1 MQRWTSRPWAAL
13 PMGLVLC
20 LLSVLAAQQG
30 LLPGAEAAPD
40 APPVLINAGFECD
53 PPDYGYQSQ
62 PGINGQ
68 VPKGWTAVL
77 LNGNPRLNSTTM
89 EWRDD
94 HQCIRS
100 YYEKIERYDSMAFIS
115 EDIETPPE
123 PGKPFDAVVYQQTTV
138 TPGASYSL
146 SGWMLSLCGGSFN
159 NPNDCPAGYY
169 MAKML
174 GIDPTG
180 GTNPKASSVIWVE
193 DRRNFDESRW
203 GNLWLGATA
212 QSATMTVFA
221 RINSPFLWHGAHA
234 FIDAMSLMRSPT
246 ASFDPPLPVIASS
259 PQITVRW
266 TGDLGP
272 DISALNVPPSIGKYE
287 LRFDVQYRR
296 STQAGWQDWQMD
308 KLEGEAVYTGS
319 GCGPKQT
326 VEFRVR
332 ARAEQF
338 ETGGASP
345 NHRYPSDWSAPSTVV
360 FPGATCAPRA
370 YLPLVLR

>member
-1 MQRWTSRPWAAL
+1 MQRWRSRPWAAL
-13 PMGLVLC
+13 STGILLC
-20 LLSVLAAQQG
+20 LLSVFAAQAQG
-30 LLPGAEAAPD
+30 GLPPDAEAAPD

-68 VPKGWTAVL
+68 VPKGWTAIL

-100 YYEKIERYDSMAFIS
+100 YYEKIERYDSMAFVS

-146 SGWMLSLCGGSFN
+146 SGWMLSLCGGSAQ
-159 NPNDCPAGYY
+159 PSSCPAGYY

-203 GNLWLGATA
+203 ANLRLGATA

-234 FIDAMSLMRSPT
+234 FVDALSLMRSPT
-246 ASFDPPLPVIASS
+246 ASFSPPLPVIAGG
-259 PQITVRW
+259 PQVIVRW
-266 TGDLGP
+266 TGSLGS
-272 DISALNVPPSIGKYE
+272 DIPTIPAGNYQ
-287 LRFDVQYRR
+287 LRYDVQYRLAG
-296 STQAGWQDWQMD
+296 QAGWNDWQMD
-308 KLEGEAVYTGS
+308 KSEGEATFTANA
-319 GCGPKQT
+319 CGPKLT

-332 ARAEQF
+332 ARAEQP
-338 ETGGASP
+338 EGVPGASP

>member
-1 MQRWTSRPWAAL
+1 MQRWRRRPWAAL
-13 PMGLVLC
+13 STGLLLC
-20 LLSVLAAQQG
+20 LLSVFAAQAQRG
-30 LLPGAEAAPD
+30 LDPGPAAAPD
-40 APPVLINAGFECD
+40 APVLTNAGLECE
-53 PPDYGYQSQ
+53 PPGGYRSQ

-68 VPKGWTAVL
+68 VPVGWTAVR

-100 YYEKIERYDSMAFIS
+100 YFEKIEGYDSMAFVS

-123 PGKPFDAVVYQQTTV
+123 PGKPFDAVIYQQTSV
-138 TPGASYSL
+138 TPGAGYSL
-146 SGWMLSLCGGSFN
+146 SGWMMSLCGGSAQ
-159 NPNDCPAGYY
+159 PSSCPAGYY

-180 GTNPKASSVIWVE
+180 GTNPTASSVIWVE

-203 GNLWLGATA
+203 ANLRLGATA

-234 FIDAMSLMRSPT
+234 FVDALSLMRSPT
-246 ASFDPPLPVIASS
+246 ASFDPPLPVIASG
-259 PQITVRW
+259 PQVTVRW

-296 STQAGWQDWQMD
+296 SDQTGWQDWQMD
-308 KLEGEAVYTGS
+308 RSEGEAPFTANACGS
-319 GCGPKQT
+319 KQT

-345 NHRYPSDWSAPSTVV
+345 NHRYPSDWSTPSTVV

>member
-1 MQRWTSRPWAAL
+1 MRRWRRRPWAAL
-13 PMGLVLC
+13 STGLLLC
-20 LLSVLAAQQG
+20 LLSVFAAQVQRG
-30 LLPGAEAAPD
+30 LLPRAEAAPD

-53 PPDYGYQSQ
+53 PPDYGYHAQ

-68 VPKGWTAVL
+68 VPIGWTAIP

-100 YYEKIERYDSMAFIS
+100 HFEKIEGYDSMAFVS

-123 PGKPFDAVVYQQTTV
+123 PGKPFDAVIYQQTSV
-138 TPGASYSL
+138 TPGAGYSL
-146 SGWMLSLCGGSFN
+146 SGWMMSLCGGSAQ
-159 NPNDCPAGYY
+159 PSSCPAGYF

-180 GTNPKASSVIWVE
+180 GTNPAASSVIWVE

-203 GNLWLGATA
+203 ANLRLGATA

-221 RINSPFLWHGAHA
+221 RIKSPFRWHGAHA
-234 FIDAMSLMRSPT
+234 FVDAMSLMRSPT

-259 PQITVRW
+259 PQVIVRW
-266 TGDLGP
+266 TGSFGP
-272 DISALNVPPSIGKYE
+272 DIPAIPGGNYQ
-287 LRFDVQYRR
+287 LRYDVQYRL
-296 STQAGWQDWQMD
+296 AGQVGWTDWQMD
-308 KLEGEAVYTGS
+308 KSEGEAVFTANA
-319 GCGPKQT
+319 CGPKLI

-332 ARAEQF
+332 ARAEQP
-338 ETGGASP
+338 EGVQGTSP
-345 NHRYPSDWSAPSTVV
+345 NHRYPSDWSAPASVV

-370 YLPLVLR
+370 YLPLVKR